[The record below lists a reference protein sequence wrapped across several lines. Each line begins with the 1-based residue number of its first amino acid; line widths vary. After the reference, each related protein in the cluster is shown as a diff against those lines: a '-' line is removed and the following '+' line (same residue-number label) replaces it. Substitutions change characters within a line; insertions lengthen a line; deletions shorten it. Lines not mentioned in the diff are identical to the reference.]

1 MDLTVQVREVGK
13 QWEMDYLGIA
23 PVDRLVHAPPGW
35 RPTDILPGAASV
47 VVMGIRL
54 GMGVRQMQ
62 ARTRTESG
70 PTAKLGIWVYQVFGY
85 NILNDKLNAAAY
97 AVTKVLEERGYMTV
111 PTPAS
116 PPYDPKEL
124 VGIFSHRHAAVAAG
138 LGEFGWNKMVLLPE
152 AGPAVRLVSVITEAE
167 LDPSPMYDGPR
178 LCEPIACG
186 KACVEV
192 CPTRALD
199 DAEKVKFNI
208 GGRTFEHAQFDK
220 RKCLSAPCGACF
232 ILCPAGG

>member
-1 MDLTVQVREVGK
+1 MDLTAQVRDIGRK
-13 QWEMDYLGIA
+13 WEMDYLGIA

-54 GMGVRQMQ
+54 GAGVRLMQ
-62 ARTRTESG
+62 TRTRTEST
-70 PTAKLGIWVYQVFGY
+70 PTAKLGVWVYQVFGY

-97 AVTKVLEERGYMTV
+97 AVTKVLEGLGYVTV

-138 LGEFGWNKMVLLPE
+138 LGEFGWNKMVLLPG
-152 AGPAVRLVSVITEAE
+152 AGPQVRLVSVITEAA
-167 LDPSPMYDGPR
+167 LDPSPMYGGPP
-178 LCEPIACG
+178 LCDPVVCG
-186 KACVEV
+186 RVCVEV
-192 CPTRALD
+192 CPTRALG
-199 DAEKVKFNI
+199 DAETVQFNI